1 MHGMDMNE
9 EYEDGEEYEDDV
21 IYIYKYIYMYIN
33 INKNSKIIIIRNSI
47 KIHTIIMINYNNHH
61 RCKWMDYR
69 IVNIIQEELR
79 KIRWMRALDHR
90 DRVIILLL
98 VTRIK

>member
-1 MHGMDMNE
+1 MDMNE
-9 EYEDGEEYEDDV
+9 EYEAGEEYEDDV
-21 IYIYKYIYMYIN
+21 LYIYKYIYIN
-33 INKNSKIIIIRNSI
+33 ININSKIIIIRNSI
-47 KIHTIIMINYNNHH
+47 KIHTIIMINYNNHL
-61 RCKWMDYR
+61 RYKWMDYR

-79 KIRWMRALDHR
+79 NIRWMRALDHR